1 MESELQRV
9 VWRPPTHA
17 VIAGRDVLVQLWE
30 TASPSEGMRAVK
42 AWCEERRQREGDR
55 PLFMMSVVGEGGPMP
70 DGEARAIAS
79 EFPAYFTEFVMVVEG
94 SGFRASAVRA
104 VLAGMA
110 LVAPRRT
117 APTVVTSVHEGCVAL
132 ARQSGGVVD
141 ATRLEAAID
150 SARRAIRGLPGAGLR
165 APTG

>member
-30 TASPSEGMRAVK
+30 TESPAEGMRAVK
-42 AWCEERRQREGDR
+42 LWCEDRKLREGDR

-117 APTVVTSVHEGCVAL
+117 APTVVTSVAEGCVSL
-132 ARQSGGVVD
+132 ARQSGGVLD
-141 ATRLEAAID
+141 GARLEAAIGG
-150 SARRAIRGLPGAGLR
+150 ARRALRGMP
-165 APTG
+165 